1 MSTALHIELTGMA
14 ALDRFID
21 RLAHLDTRSL
31 LEGVA
36 GLIEDQTV
44 ERIAETKRA
53 PDGTAWGPLSDKYDA
68 WKGRCF
74 PGIGMM
80 ELHGNL
86 RDSIETYITSATE
99 AEVGVG
105 SNVKYAA
112 AQQFGYSPRN
122 LPARP
127 YMGLSADNEREIDQ
141 HVNDW
146 IRGVLDGG

>member
-53 PDGTAWGPLSDKYDA
+53 PDGTAWEPLSDKYDA
-68 WKGRCF
+68 WKR
-74 PGIGMM
+74 
-80 ELHGNL
+80 
-86 RDSIETYITSATE
+86 
-99 AEVGVG
+99 
-105 SNVKYAA
+105 
-112 AQQFGYSPRN
+112 
-122 LPARP
+122 RP
-127 YMGLSADNEREIDQ
+127 
-141 HVNDW
+141 
-146 IRGVLDGG
+146 